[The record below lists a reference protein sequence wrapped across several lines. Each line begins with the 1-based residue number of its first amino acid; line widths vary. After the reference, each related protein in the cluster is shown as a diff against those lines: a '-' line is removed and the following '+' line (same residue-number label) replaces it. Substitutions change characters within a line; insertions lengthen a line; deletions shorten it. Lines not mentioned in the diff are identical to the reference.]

1 MAVAAALDPAARDRR
16 RLVGIRAGRRLRGV
30 PAPAATH
37 GARGRRGPRAS
48 RPVVAGRRRDRR
60 AGRGRLRD
68 RWGRGDRPR
77 HDHRPAAGR
86 RTAGRAA
93 APGHSYDPDARLGT
107 APVVVARCR
116 RAAQDHP
123 GRDRCVL
130 PRVRESRRRH
140 PRRRSEAR
148 RGRARLRPRT
158 RGDRA
163 ARGPAGE
170 PPQPVHPAS
179 PWAHPVVALRGRRGV
194 LRRVRR
200 SRLQADRQP
209 AVVAGRSHVRRARLP
224 RGARQG
230 ERHGVAGDR
239 GTGPAVARRA
249 RDGAAGVSTP
259 LRLAAIRKRYD
270 AVEVLAGIDIEVA
283 ASEIVAIVGP
293 SGCGKS
299 TLLRLVAG
307 LDTEYEGEI
316 RIGERAVR
324 GPDRAVGVVFQ
335 EPRLFPWLRLD
346 RNVAFGLEDHA
357 SPRAAALVRDTL
369 QVVGLT
375 AFSNALPK
383 ELSGGMAQRAALARA
398 LVTEPQVLLLDE
410 PFSSLDAFTR
420 MRLQEHL
427 LAAWARYRPTLVL
440 VTHDLDEAVYLAD
453 RVILLTDRP
462 ARVADVL
469 RVAPGRP
476 RDRRDPS
483 LLGLRVALLEALHLE
498 RSQLVGV

>member
-1 MAVAAALDPAARDRR
+1 
-16 RLVGIRAGRRLRGV
+16 
-30 PAPAATH
+30 
-37 GARGRRGPRAS
+37 
-48 RPVVAGRRRDRR
+48 
-60 AGRGRLRD
+60 
-68 RWGRGDRPR
+68 
-77 HDHRPAAGR
+77 
-86 RTAGRAA
+86 
-93 APGHSYDPDARLGT
+93 
-107 APVVVARCR
+107 
-116 RAAQDHP
+116 
-123 GRDRCVL
+123 
-130 PRVRESRRRH
+130 
-140 PRRRSEAR
+140 
-148 RGRARLRPRT
+148 
-158 RGDRA
+158 
-163 ARGPAGE
+163 
-170 PPQPVHPAS
+170 
-179 PWAHPVVALRGRRGV
+179 
-194 LRRVRR
+194 
-200 SRLQADRQP
+200 
-209 AVVAGRSHVRRARLP
+209 
-224 RGARQG
+224 
-230 ERHGVAGDR
+230 
-239 GTGPAVARRA
+239 
-249 RDGAAGVSTP
+249 VSTP

-299 TLLRLVAG
+299 TLLRLIAG

-316 RIGERAVR
+316 GIGERAVR

-369 QVVGLT
+369 EVVGLT

-427 LAAWARYRPTLVL
+427 LAAWTRYRPTLVL

-469 RVAPGRP
+469 RVAPARP

-498 RSQLVGV
+498 GSALVGR